1 MNQFDPIK
9 QLRAAE
15 RRAARPPEQR
25 KRARITEAFFGRF
38 AGLPLRER
46 QARSLAYALLHTP
59 VRTPGGPRAAALIWP
74 DSFTPNTA
82 VTSAAA
88 ISIRAGGISTAITSP
103 NNAPGTKFRAWP
115 N

>member
-59 VRTPGGPRAAALIWP
+59 VRTGGGPYLAGQLYTEYCGDLGGSDFDPRWRDFDCNYVAEQRARREIPGLSLIH
-74 DSFTPNTA
+74 
-82 VTSAAA
+82 
-88 ISIRAGGISTAITSP
+88 I
-103 NNAPGTKFRAWP
+103 
-115 N
+115 

>member
-46 QARSLAYALLHTP
+46 QARSLA
-59 VRTPGGPRAAALIWP
+59 
-74 DSFTPNTA
+74 
-82 VTSAAA
+82 
-88 ISIRAGGISTAITSP
+88 
-103 NNAPGTKFRAWP
+103 
-115 N
+115 

>member
-46 QARSLAYALLHTP
+46 EALSLA
-59 VRTPGGPRAAALIWP
+59 
-74 DSFTPNTA
+74 
-82 VTSAAA
+82 
-88 ISIRAGGISTAITSP
+88 
-103 NNAPGTKFRAWP
+103 
-115 N
+115 